1 MSILF
6 LDSSAVTKRYVKETG
21 TAWLIELFRPKSF
34 NRVYV
39 AEIALVEV
47 VSALTRRHRG
57 GSLSSS
63 AFQKVQNRF
72 RRNFEDKFFKIET
85 SLSIIKQAADLA
97 EKHALRGY
105 DAVQLASAVYLHN
118 RRQQAGLSPVTFI
131 SADNAL
137 NNAANIEGLI
147 VDNPNNHP

>member
-1 MSILF
+1 ML
-6 LDSSAVTKRYVKETG
+6 
-21 TAWLIELFRPKSF
+21 KSF
-34 NRVYV
+34 NPHLCKLRDEICPTSFNRIYV
-39 AEIALVEV
+39 AEIALAEV

-57 GSLSSS
+57 GSLSSP

-72 RRNFEDKFFKIET
+72 RHNFEDKFFKIET
-85 SLSIIKQAADLA
+85 NLTLIGQAADLA

-105 DAVQLASAVYLHN
+105 DAVQLASAADLHN
-118 RRQQAGLSPVTFI
+118 RRQKAKLPALTFI

-137 NNAANIEGLI
+137 NTAAQNEGLN